1 MGILCYEMIMGRSP
15 FVDAN
20 DPMQTYQK
28 ALRGELPTIE
38 QGPAGRKGGP
48 SNKARDLPISPYI
61 SIYLPV
67 SPCISLYLHISP
79 CISLYLPISPQ
90 ARDLSSDILISS
102 YISLYLPTS
111 PQARDLSSEA
121 YKLVEALLV
130 TEPSERLGC
139 MKLGV
144 GEIKRHSFF
153 AKTNWQRLEKKL
165 TQAPYIPTVED
176 PFDVSN
182 YETDWEVPANEH
194 AALNTAATAHL
205 FEGFSS

>member
-1 MGILCYEMIMGRSP
+1 MRHGAHFLVQAPRHIKPPPAPRVQVTGKTYTLCGTPEYLAPEIILNRGHNQAADWWAVGILCYEMIMGKSP
-15 FVDAN
+15 FVDPF

-28 ALRGELPTIE
+28 ALRGVLPTIE
-38 QGPAGRKGGP
+38 QGPAGKKGAP
-48 SNKARDLPISPYI
+48 STK
-61 SIYLPV
+61 
-67 SPCISLYLHISP
+67 
-79 CISLYLPISPQ
+79 
-90 ARDLSSDILISS
+90 ARDLSSD
-102 YISLYLPTS
+102 
-111 PQARDLSSEA
+111 A

-144 GEIKRHSFF
+144 AEIKRHPFF
-153 AKTNWQRLEKKL
+153 GKTNWQRLEKKL

-194 AALNTAATAHL
+194 AALNTAATAYL
-205 FEGFSS
+205 FEGFST

>member
-1 MGILCYEMIMGRSP
+1 M
-15 FVDAN
+15 
-20 DPMQTYQK
+20 
-28 ALRGELPTIE
+28 
-38 QGPAGRKGGP
+38 
-48 SNKARDLPISPYI
+48 
-61 SIYLPV
+61 
-67 SPCISLYLHISP
+67 
-79 CISLYLPISPQ
+79 
-90 ARDLSSDILISS
+90 
-102 YISLYLPTS
+102 
-111 PQARDLSSEA
+111 
-121 YKLVEALLV
+121 EALLV

>member
-1 MGILCYEMIMGRSP
+1 MQAPRHIKPPPAPRVQVTGKTYTLCGTPEYLAPEIILNRGHNQAADWWAVGILCYEMIMGKSP
-15 FVDAN
+15 FVDPF

-28 ALRGELPTIE
+28 ALRGVLPTIE
-38 QGPAGRKGGP
+38 QGPAGKKGAP
-48 SNKARDLPISPYI
+48 STK
-61 SIYLPV
+61 
-67 SPCISLYLHISP
+67 
-79 CISLYLPISPQ
+79 
-90 ARDLSSDILISS
+90 ARDLSSD
-102 YISLYLPTS
+102 
-111 PQARDLSSEA
+111 A

-144 GEIKRHSFF
+144 AEIKRHPFF

-194 AALNTAATAHL
+194 AALNTAATAYL
-205 FEGFSS
+205 FEGFST